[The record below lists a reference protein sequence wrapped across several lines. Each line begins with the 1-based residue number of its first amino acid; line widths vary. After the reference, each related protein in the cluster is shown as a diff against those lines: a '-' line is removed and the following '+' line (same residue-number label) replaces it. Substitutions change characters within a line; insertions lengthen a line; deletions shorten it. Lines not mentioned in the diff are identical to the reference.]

1 MDQIGLT
8 QTHLPSLGC
17 FRVLGRPSLYCSL
30 YDRPIHLE
38 TNSLGKEH
46 NFIWKVSKPRRW
58 WNCAPKNHLPGVR
71 IQAYV
76 VLKGKGGKS
85 NISWSVSLQ
94 RGCVNF
100 FLPAVIHRRVWSRCF
115 LWAKQRYFIGI
126 ALLSLPGRLV
136 PRDGPWCLILAYR
149 QHPFSD

>member
-71 IQAYV
+71 IQAYF

-100 FLPAVIHRRVWSRCF
+100 FLPAVIHRHPWSGYF
-115 LWAKQRYFIGI
+115 LWATQRYFSLMPITWETRFSEMGHYLYFKFIGTI
-126 ALLSLPGRLV
+126 PLV
-136 PRDGPWCLILAYR
+136 NNL
-149 QHPFSD
+149 